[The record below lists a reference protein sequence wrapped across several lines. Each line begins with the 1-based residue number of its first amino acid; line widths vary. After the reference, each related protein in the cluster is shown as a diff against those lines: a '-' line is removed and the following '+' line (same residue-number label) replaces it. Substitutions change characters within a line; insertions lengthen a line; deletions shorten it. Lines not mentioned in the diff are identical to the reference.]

1 MPILPVV
8 TRDTCDTMPVLPF
21 VTGDNSYIMP
31 ILPVVSGLNFATDQD
46 MKEAVSLM
54 IIERLLPLAS

>member
-21 VTGDNSYIMP
+21 VTGDNSYIM
-31 ILPVVSGLNFATDQD
+31 PVVSGLNFATDQD